1 MKYTHPS
8 IEYPYPTV
16 GKHIYL
22 YSTSSYKYPCMY
34 IEHPALKFIF
44 THRVHPATV
53 YPYLLVE
60 YASCKVSTFIYIE
73 YQYPAVEYP
82 HPAVEY
88 PCWVVCSYYPLCV
101 CIYTYLPNH
110 KCVDR
115 QVLALPNCKVFGL
128 ITVAGRDERRQ
139 TSIAQCQHLVWSSVE
154 LLAGFDGIGSESKRG
169 WTGSRMRPWRSISM
183 LSTSCASASAANW
196 NLATV
201 SSYRFDFI
209 HVGHYWIVYY
219 VFK

>member
-1 MKYTHPS
+1 MLS
-8 IEYPYPTV
+8 C
-16 GKHIYL
+16 L
-22 YSTSSYKYPCMY
+22 
-34 IEHPALKFIF
+34 F
-44 THRVHPATV
+44 
-53 YPYLLVE
+53 LL
-60 YASCKVSTFIYIE
+60 S
-73 YQYPAVEYP
+73 
-82 HPAVEY
+82 
-88 PCWVVCSYYPLCV
+88 LMCV

-154 LLAGFDGIGSESKRG
+154 LLAGFDGIGSGSKRG
-169 WTGSRMRPWRSISM
+169 WTGSRMRPWRSTSM

-201 SSYRFDFI
+201 SSYRLISFTLAIIELFI
-209 HVGHYWIVYY
+209 MSLNKRNKKGGKSKCPFLRLDIWWQHSYFNMNNQCSLGDVVNIYRQMPSHPRT
-219 VFK
+219 FS